1 MASITSTIAAN
12 VPYTATWPAC
22 YTATWPACQAAHRA
36 QPIQGGGRV
45 RCRGPALH
53 LCREQLVVG
62 LQAAAMAPWMSTVG
76 VNEEGEGV

>member
-12 VPYTATWPAC
+12 VP